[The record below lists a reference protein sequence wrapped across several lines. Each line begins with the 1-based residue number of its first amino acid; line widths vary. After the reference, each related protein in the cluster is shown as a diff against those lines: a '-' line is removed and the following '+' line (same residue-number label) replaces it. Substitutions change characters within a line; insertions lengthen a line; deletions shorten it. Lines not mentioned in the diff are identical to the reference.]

1 MEAISA
7 VDRSVVPW
15 FRAAAAE
22 LLAAAGSPEEALAM
36 ALAKVTGHSTLQVRP
51 PGAPVG
57 SVAPQQLGLTRVMCL
72 VWCMF
77 AYTVYKLAPACL
89 SGPV

>member
-22 LLAAAGSPEEALAM
+22 LLASAGSPEEALAM

-51 PGAPVG
+51 PRARRRVCGAPV
-57 SVAPQQLGLTRVMCL
+57 AQAETRVVSC
-72 VWCMF
+72 V
-77 AYTVYKLAPACL
+77 V
-89 SGPV
+89 